1 MGVGCLVVFFARNNV
16 DKVIGDE
23 TGDISTGRTFESHCH
38 HFLLYAYFNLAEA
51 VRVARLKYVSIAG
64 SS

>member
-1 MGVGCLVVFFARNNV
+1 MVFFGGHIVV
-16 DKVIGDE
+16 DGIGDE

-51 VRVARLKYVSIAG
+51 VRVTRLKYVSIAG
-64 SS
+64 SSYEKI